1 MEQKRVGRSL
11 CLTSE
16 LLIRGSLGNEQ
27 EINEPCVEEER
38 RTRAVYLKN
47 D

>member
-1 MEQKRVGRSL
+1 MEQKRVGRCL

-16 LLIRGSLGNEQ
+16 LLVRELLGNEQ
-27 EINEPCVEEER
+27 EINELRAEEEQ
-38 RTRAVYLKN
+38 RTRATYLKN